1 MDGNNNAKNIHVV
14 MLSKAYI
21 KVEYLLQ
28 NKGKITF
35 VLAHGM
41 ACQNSENVFKI
52 YQVYYL

>member
-52 YQVYYL
+52 YEVYYL